1 MRLCLVFRIL
11 GHTWHGSWEIMGA
24 SRDSSVRCRGC
35 DNSSAVFR
43 TLSRPQLCS
52 RIYRGPVLLDQP
64 FWIVKVQVTM
74 SYIQFGWSTGLWP
87 AQLLGSSRGWEP
99 LHVHFAPSHEHFF
112 PSLGRFFK
120 VFGLDFRKIFVRVS
134 SLGNT
139 PLSLS
144 CRGYTASAI
153 DSKLLYGLHRANPF
167 LQLLE

>member
-1 MRLCLVFRIL
+1 MVPR
-11 GHTWHGSWEIMGA
+11 
-24 SRDSSVRCRGC
+24 RDNSVRSRGC

-43 TLSRPQLCS
+43 TISRPQVVFSHISWSCLTWPTVLS
-52 RIYRGPVLLDQP
+52 RQSPECNYVLHPIRMGVRVCDLP
-64 FWIVKVQVTM
+64 T
-74 SYIQFGWSTGLWP
+74 FGFF
-87 AQLLGSSRGWEP
+87 SRWDP

-112 PSLGRFFK
+112 PSLGRFFR